1 MDVIFFVFGVLLMA
15 LFWIML
21 HDSTHFEKTEYVVA
35 DPRIQKD
42 IRAVVLADLHN
53 QRFGR
58 DNELLLN
65 AIREGRPDVVL
76 IAGDLMTAKPGK
88 EFTPALELLREL
100 AKDYPVCY
108 GVGNHEHRIRLYRK
122 IYGDMGSRYRE
133 ALSEI
138 NVKLMSNE
146 RRVFAEYG
154 IEVIGSQIHHRYYR
168 RKKKTP
174 MRDTYLPGILGA
186 PDKSAFTILLA
197 HNPDYFPE
205 YAAWGADLVLSG
217 HVHGGVARIPFWNK
231 GVVSPAMKLFP
242 KYDGGLFEEGNSRML
257 LSRGLG
263 CHTIPF
269 RVFNPGDLI
278 FLQFKKSDRQ
288 GIEKLSRKLPKNKKA
303 L

>member
-1 MDVIFFVFGVLLMA
+1 MDVIILVLGVLVMI

-21 HDSTHFEKTEYVVA
+21 HDSTHFETTEYVVT

-42 IRAVVLADLHN
+42 FRAVVLADLHN
-53 QRFGR
+53 QKFGR

-65 AIREGRPDVVL
+65 AIRDGKPDVVL

-88 EFTPALELLREL
+88 DFASAIELLREL
-100 AKDYPVCY
+100 AKDYPICY

-122 IYGDMGSRYRE
+122 VYGDMGTRYRE

-138 NVKLMSNE
+138 NVRLMCNE
-146 RRVFAEYG
+146 RRAFGEYG
-154 IEVIGSQIHHRYYR
+154 IEVIGSQIHHKYYR
-168 RKKKTP
+168 RKKRMP
-174 MRDTYLPGILGA
+174 MRDTYLPGILGE
-186 PDKSAFTILLA
+186 PEKSVFTVLLA

-217 HVHGGVARIPFWNK
+217 HVHGGVVRIPFWNK
-231 GVVSPAMKLFP
+231 GVVSPAVKLFP

-269 RVFNPGDLI
+269 RAFNPGDLI
-278 FLQFKKSDRQ
+278 FLQFQKSDRQ
-288 GIEKLSRKLPKNKKA
+288 GIERLSRKSRKKKKA

>member
-1 MDVIFFVFGVLLMA
+1 MDVIILVLGVLVMI

-21 HDSTHFEKTEYVVA
+21 HDSTHFETTEYVVT

-42 IRAVVLADLHN
+42 FRAVVLADLHN
-53 QRFGR
+53 QKFGR
-58 DNELLLN
+58 DNELLLR
-65 AIREGRPDVVL
+65 AIRDGKPDVVL

-88 EFTPALELLREL
+88 DFAPAIELLREL
-100 AKDYPVCY
+100 AKEYPICY

-122 IYGDMGSRYRE
+122 VYGDMGTLYRE

-146 RRVFAEYG
+146 RRVFGEYG
-154 IEVIGSQIHHRYYR
+154 IEVIGLQIHHKYYR

-174 MRDTYLPGILGA
+174 MRDSYLPGILGE
-186 PDKSAFTILLA
+186 PDKSLFTVLLA

-217 HVHGGVARIPFWNK
+217 HVHGGVVRVPFWNK
-231 GVVSPAMKLFP
+231 GVVSPAVKLFP

-269 RVFNPGDLI
+269 RAFNPGDLI

-288 GIEKLSRKLPKNKKA
+288 GIEKLSGKFPKKKKA